1 MGHHPRSSAA
11 FLHGQALSCFSRVEC
26 SVARVLKIT
35 RGRVK
40 HRSFK
45 DITADPFHGSC
56 VHRHGALNRFFSLL
70 EVHVCGSPA
79 VEACFDARFSENVFC
94 ELCIGV
100 SFFSLLCVVDAC
112 STVFSFCAVDACS
125 IFFFMHGTPAAYAEQ
140 GERSAA
146 LPLEKGRELELRV
159 MHSRDM
165 ELMASVVR
173 K

>member
-1 MGHHPRSSAA
+1 MGGMQGHHPRSSAA
-11 FLHGQALSCFSRVEC
+11 FLHGQALSCFSREEC

-56 VHRHGALNRFFSLL
+56 VHRHGALNGSFPCSRYMCAAVQRWRLVLTHVFLKTFFVNCALALAFFFASCSGCMFHRFF
-70 EVHVCGSPA
+70 
-79 VEACFDARFSENVFC
+79 F
-94 ELCIGV
+94 LCSGCM
-100 SFFSLLCVVDAC
+100 FH
-112 STVFSFCAVDACS
+112 

-146 LPLEKGRELELRV
+146 LPLEKGR
-159 MHSRDM
+159 
-165 ELMASVVR
+165 
-173 K
+173 

>member
-1 MGHHPRSSAA
+1 MLRGH
-11 FLHGQALSCFSRVEC
+11 
-26 SVARVLKIT
+26 VLKII

-56 VHRHGALNRFFSLL
+56 VHRHGALNWFFSLL
-70 EVHVCGSPA
+70 EVYVCGSPA

-100 SFFSLLCVVDAC
+100 SFFLRFVQWMHVPQ
-112 STVFSFCAVDACS
+112 
-125 IFFFMHGTPAAYAEQ
+125 FFMHGTPAAYAEQ

-159 MHSRDM
+159 MHSHDV
-165 ELMASVVR
+165 ELMASFAR
-173 K
+173 